1 MIEVKSD
8 CSKCT
13 HESVCRF
20 TEQTKSTINFA
31 THEFDDNNMVEV
43 TIKCHHYDFNL
54 PVVRR

>member
-13 HESVCRF
+13 HENVCRF
-20 TEQTKSTINFA
+20 TEQMKSTINFA

-43 TIKCHHYDFNL
+43 AIKCHHYDFDL
-54 PVVRR
+54 PVAKR